1 MKNNVIKDAPKKI
14 EHYCSLK
21 SNYTIDTSILKQY
34 DQRNLIFNRIDN
46 DTSWRGYKKTTEKQ
60 GLRNITE
67 KRKGYTR
74 IDNALAEAAW
84 TVYDVWTEAF
94 NWNRLIRP
102 DGPSLMGEKWY
113 QGLYKVTNIDEMTV
127 KLKKAAKFYGASLVG
142 ITELDRRWLFV
153 NKRNL
158 TPLKLTN
165 EVKSVIV
172 MAFEMNETG
181 IAASPTCLAAAAT
194 GLGYSMMAFTSSCL
208 SEFIRNLGYMAIPA
222 GNDIALSIPLA
233 IDAGLGQL
241 GRNGL
246 LITPEYGPRVRI
258 CKIFTNL
265 PLVPDKPL
273 TFGVTDFC
281 KQCKLCAKACE
292 VGAISMEE
300 KPSFQPA
307 CKSNNPGVLKWYV
320 DSEKCYEFWCDNGTD
335 CSTCIA
341 VCPYNKRSKNLSVE
355 GFWDY

>member
-1 MKNNVIKDAPKKI
+1 MLQKKI

-34 DQRNLIFNRIDN
+34 DQQNLIFNRIDN

-60 GLRNITE
+60 GLKNIAE
-67 KRKGYTR
+67 KRKGYTQ

-113 QGLYKVTNIDEMTV
+113 QGLYKVTNIDEVTV

-158 TPLKLTN
+158 TPFKLPN
-165 EVKSVIV
+165 EAKYVIV
-172 MAFEMNETG
+172 MAFKMNERS
-181 IAASPTCLAAAAT
+181 IEASPTCLAAAAT
-194 GLGYSMMAFTSSCL
+194 GIGYSMMAFTASCL
-208 SEFIRNLGYMAIPA
+208 AEFIRNLGYIAIPA

-246 LITPEYGPRVRI
+246 LITSEYGPRVRL

-265 PLVPDKPL
+265 PLVPDIPL
-273 TFGVTDFC
+273 NFGVNDFC
-281 KQCKLCAKACE
+281 KQCKLCAEACE
-292 VGAISMEE
+292 VGAISMENN
-300 KPSFQPA
+300 PRFQPT

-341 VCPYNKRSKNLSVE
+341 VCPYNKGCKKLSAE
-355 GFWDY
+355 ELWG

>member
-1 MKNNVIKDAPKKI
+1 M
-14 EHYCSLK
+14 
-21 SNYTIDTSILKQY
+21 DTSIYKQY
-34 DQRNLIFNRIDN
+34 DQQNLIFNRVHN
-46 DTSWRGYKKTTEKQ
+46 DTSWKCYKKNTEKQ
-60 GLRNITE
+60 GLRNIAE
-67 KRKGYTR
+67 KRRGYTR
-74 IDNALAEAAW
+74 IDYALAEAAW
-84 TVYDVWTEAF
+84 TVHDVWTNAF

-102 DGPSLMGEKWY
+102 NGSSLMGEKWY
-113 QGLYKVTNIDEMTV
+113 QDLYKVENVDEITV

-142 ITELDRRWLFV
+142 ITDLDRRWLFI
-153 NKRNL
+153 NKRKL
-158 TPLKLTN
+158 TPLNLPS
-165 EVKSVIV
+165 EVNSAIV
-172 MAFEMNETG
+172 MAFEMNELG

-194 GLGYSMMAFTSSCL
+194 GLGYSMMAFTASCL
-208 SEFIRNLGYMAIPA
+208 SEFIRNLGYIAIPA

-246 LITPEYGPRVRI
+246 LITPEFGPRVRI

-265 PLVPDKPL
+265 PLLPDIPL
-273 TFGVTDFC
+273 NFGVDEFC

-300 KPSFQPA
+300 NPSFQPA

-320 DSEKCYEFWCDNGTD
+320 DAEKCYEFWCDNGTD

-341 VCPYNKRSKNLSVE
+341 VCPYNKGRKNSSVE
-355 GFWDY
+355 ELWD

>member
-1 MKNNVIKDAPKKI
+1 MENNVPKDAPKKI
-14 EHYCSLK
+14 DNCCTLK

-34 DQRNLIFNRIDN
+34 DQRNLIFNRIHN
-46 DTSWRGYKKTTEKQ
+46 DASWKGYNKNTEKQ

-67 KRKGYTR
+67 KRRGYTR
-74 IDNALAEAAW
+74 IDYALAEAAW
-84 TVYDVWTEAF
+84 TVHDVWTGAF
-94 NWNRLIRP
+94 NWNRFIRP
-102 DGPSLMGEKWY
+102 GGSSLMGEKWY
-113 QGLYKVTNIDEMTV
+113 QDIYKVENLDVISR

-142 ITELDRRWLFV
+142 ITELDRRWLFI

-158 TPLKLTN
+158 TPLKLPN
-165 EVKSVIV
+165 EIKSVIV
-172 MAFEMNETG
+172 MAFEMNELG

-194 GLGYSMMAFTSSCL
+194 GLGYSMMAFTASCL
-208 SEFIRNLGYMAIPA
+208 SEFIRNLGYIAIPA

-273 TFGVTDFC
+273 TFGVNDFC
-281 KQCKLCAKACE
+281 RQCKLCAEACE

-300 KPSFQPA
+300 NPSFQPA

-320 DSEKCYEFWCDNGTD
+320 DAEKCYEFWCDNGTD

-341 VCPYNKRSKNLSVE
+341 VCPYNKRRKIPP
-355 GFWDY
+355 